1 VKKGKKIAPFILVI
15 LACAIIVGVV
25 CIVLSG
31 KKPFKN
37 LNATD
42 VESATVLLMP
52 PDETIQ
58 ITDIEKLTGYLRN
71 VVIYNEDNSYTEY
84 SGQGVIF
91 TLAMTDGTQVEVVEA
106 YNLFIIIDGVGYKC
120 KYEPCKALSNYA
132 NRLLRETEQ

>member
-1 VKKGKKIAPFILVI
+1 MKKNNKILIVV
-15 LACAIIVGVV
+15 LACVIIAGIV

-37 LNATD
+37 LSATN
-42 VESATVLLMP
+42 VESATVLLIP
-52 PDETIQ
+52 PNETIK
-58 ITDIEKLTGYLRN
+58 ITDIEEMTGYLRD

-91 TLAMTDGTQVEVVEA
+91 TLAMTDGTQVEVEA
-106 YNLFIIIDGVGYKC
+106 YNTFIIIDGVGYKC